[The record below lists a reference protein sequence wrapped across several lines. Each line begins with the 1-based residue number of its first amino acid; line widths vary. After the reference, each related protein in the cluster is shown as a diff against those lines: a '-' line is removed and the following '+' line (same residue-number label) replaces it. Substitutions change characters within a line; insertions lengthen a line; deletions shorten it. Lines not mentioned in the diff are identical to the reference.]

1 MDEDS
6 GSGTINISP
15 MKRNPH
21 GTAVCSD
28 QLPHGGD
35 FWPRDSGAQS
45 FVCACRMHSLVARS
59 IVYDMNHEEHTNNN
73 ITQSNLIIVHSEY

>member
-15 MKRNPH
+15 MKRNPR

-59 IVYDMNHEEHTNNN
+59 IGSSVKT
-73 ITQSNLIIVHSEY
+73 SN